1 MDEARK
7 VIERL
12 ERIDALRERG
22 ALPRELLGEIRGLLE
37 DGEAWLAA
45 ERAGSGLPATERARA
60 AIERCR
66 DRLDGGASSAEREVV
81 GAGAIYDR

>member
-12 ERIDALRERG
+12 ERIDELRGRG
-22 ALPRELLGEIRGLLE
+22 ALPRELLQEIRGLLRE
-37 DGEAWLAA
+37 GEEWLAA
-45 ERAGSGLPATERARA
+45 ERVGTGLPQTERARA

-66 DRLDGGASSAEREVV
+66 DRLDAAEDSPPREVV
-81 GAGAIYDR
+81 GASAVYDR

>member
-12 ERIDALRERG
+12 ERIDALREGG

-37 DGEAWLAA
+37 EGEKWLAA
-45 ERAGSGLPATERARA
+45 ERAGVGCPGTERARA

-66 DRLDGGASSAEREVV
+66 DRLDAGRRLAEKEVV
-81 GAGAIYDR
+81 GASAGYDR

>member
-12 ERIDALRERG
+12 ERIDALREGG
-22 ALPRELLGEIRGLLE
+22 ALPGELLGEIRGLLR

-45 ERAGSGLPATERARA
+45 ERAGAGLPDTERARA
-60 AIERCR
+60 AIGRCR
-66 DRLDGGASSAEREVV
+66 DRLAPGDGAAEKEVV
-81 GAGAIYDR
+81 GAGARYDR